1 MSIGRSVAFVEPHK
15 SLRRGVDT
23 FLNDLVRTV
32 RVADI
37 VDMLLVAAFLY
48 LIISWLRQGRSPTTA
63 RRVVVVGLLF
73 LGVYFLA
80 STFRL
85 FLVESLL
92 QVLLIVLLVAVVV
105 VFQGD
110 IRRMLDRIG
119 RWGISHSPVSTVAS
133 RTADILVEAAEEM
146 AENRTGALIAI
157 RGAEPL
163 EPHVQG
169 GVSLNG
175 ELSGPLLYSIFAPD
189 TPGHDGAVLIEG
201 NRVTRFGAHL
211 PLSRLLPEVS
221 RSGGTRHT
229 AALGLAEE
237 CDALVIVVSEERG
250 AISVAE
256 NGELIPLVSASEL
269 ARRLDEFWQRHDGG
283 TSGAKPRW
291 WSGANLENAVLSLS
305 LAMGAW
311 FLFAYSTETVQRT
324 FQVPIAFRNVPA
336 DWILEHDTLAEARVV
351 VSGPEQAVRRLDP
364 DNLVI
369 SLDLSDPKAGV
380 NERLIDEDDLGLPPE
395 LRLSDVEPREV
406 RVVARRQVSLE
417 LPVQIRTISTLADSF
432 VLMPN
437 PSTVTVLVPRESGDY
452 PDRIF
457 TEPVDPRQVQR
468 AGRIQAQLALPA
480 RMRLRPG
487 EKAEV
492 EVTLQRLPTS
502 PKR

>member
-1 MSIGRSVAFVEPHK
+1 MGRSGLAFGEPHK
-15 SLRRGVDT
+15 STRGGVDT
-23 FLNDLVRTV
+23 FLIDLARTV
-32 RVADI
+32 RVADL

-48 LIISWLRQGRSPTTA
+48 VLISRLRQSRSPTTA

-73 LGVYFLA
+73 LGVYLLA
-80 STFRL
+80 STFHL

-119 RWGISHSPVSTVAS
+119 RWGVSHSPVSTVAS
-133 RTADILVEAAEEM
+133 RTADVLVEAAEEM

-201 NRVTRFGAHL
+201 DRVTKFGAHL
-211 PLSRLLPEVS
+211 PLSRGLPEVS

-256 NGELIPLVSASEL
+256 NGELIPLTSASEL
-269 ARRLDEFWQRHDGG
+269 ARRLDQFWQRHDRE
-283 TSGAKPRW
+283 TNAVKARW

-336 DWILEHDTLAEARVV
+336 DWVLEHDTLAEARVV

-364 DNLVI
+364 DNLVV
-369 SLDLSDPKAGV
+369 SLDLSDPKVGV
-380 NERLIDEDDLGLPPE
+380 NERVIDEDDLELPPE

-406 RVVARRQVSLE
+406 SVVARRQVALE
-417 LPVQIRTISTLADSF
+417 LPVQIRTIGTLADS
-432 VLMPN
+432 L
-437 PSTVTVLVPRESGDY
+437 VLVPNPRTVVVLVPSGSGKY
-452 PDRIF
+452 PDRVF
-457 TEPVDPRQVQR
+457 TERVDPRQVQR
-468 AGRIQAQLALPA
+468 AGRIQVQLALA
-480 RMRLRPG
+480 SQMRLRQG

-492 EVTLQRLPTS
+492 EVTLQRARTS
-502 PKR
+502 PRR